1 MTTPLTLDDLDDLL
15 NFGLYPHEV
24 MVQQA
29 YEDMKLASPKP
40 TYGDGSSPKQNIV
53 ENAMA
58 MLQFPEFKMFSKKD
72 YVRFVWNEGHK
83 NEDLLSIHPRKGID
97 RGMKKTI
104 KTWGEVLRNPIV
116 PRNYLK
122 AMDEGWTG
130 FPSWAIS
137 PTISAHE
144 LMGNPP
150 RPIPEFGY
158 HFTSKDNYESIM
170 KFGLRAPVY
179 LFYPDSNYHAWVL
192 SGQID
197 GVFEGD
203 NPDMMGAGMTEKMFN
218 LIMLR
223 VHFDKSEFVPAP
235 YETGDVHDE
244 FYLNSDVSP
253 EDIIFEGEFA
263 NTVGYDLMT
272 GLYTPENIGKVPNM
286 KAIVEGYFD
295 GNPDHLRPNPPLPPM
310 SASDDRWWWRLE
322 WETHQDTIFTYK
334 KGREQEIWVVIKPH
348 YIQPFFNNKGA
359 IEFICRS
366 KISAKHAEEA
376 CKVWIQ
382 QNLPLLKGQ
391 SQFRWR
397 SGKEEWDN
405 EKKQYAVEFNGF
417 QPGEKEFALSILE
430 RPQIRTNPAYPN
442 PPIGNPPGVPKEA
455 SELSKERKKEI
466 RKKWLELVNMTATEL
481 QTFYDSDLGNKK
493 AGLSRE
499 EAKEA
504 GISSGRD
511 SALAIIK
518 MKQTPVK
525 EWHKRH
531 SKDRGRDIML
541 DFWQWAQKQINFNTR
556 HRAMRGSYL
565 DEKGRPKRKLLGLW
579 IWGHDPWRYAIKVK
593 SERLPKCPDVPWIG
607 SAEKKRFGVLPKMNP
622 KFKVLTGNIV
632 TISGPS
638 SAGKSTIAKALSE
651 KMRANMVPSY
661 MTREPR
667 PNEQQGVDGFF
678 VSVERF
684 EDMINNGDF
693 TTKEGVDLWV
703 KQKNGEYYGR
713 RVSDFMSSKA
723 VVVDVNF
730 EGLRKMRKAF
740 PGRTYSVFIRT
751 AQGPKRRRENLEK
764 RGVHTEEEIESRV
777 RAGTNMLQTF
787 GKMNFD
793 FIAANKFGEVEKN
806 VAMIASEFKKW
817 EKAPQ
822 NNPKFSK
829 PSKRCST
836 QKPCGGKVIYKSMAA
851 ANKAINSGRAG
862 GHTAYPSP
870 QCQDNRNRRVY
881 HTKTTSY
888 MFNPPA
894 IRMGAELLHKP
905 SGEKLRYIEAEIDED
920 GKTWYVVE
928 DMLGERRHLE
938 DGDLEFYSL
947 WPKSSLWQTN
957 PPFDLQDIIN
967 VMAPSAIESLN
978 GRIQRMYSGKP
989 KRPIKPTIETAKALL
1004 GIRAKTNAKKT
1015 PEQILEELLFK
1026 HNLRIR
1032 RYKIA
1037 KQKYD
1042 SNLEKLKH
1050 FYGYGGESKT
1060 KMADAIINTI
1070 GKEFK
1075 GKPVITAYRA
1085 QFAFNIEKEQM
1096 LNFVRENGPGEY
1108 FSTWKQGADIYFNE
1122 FDKKASWMGVPGS
1135 VIWLITAEISVLD
1148 IDWKRT
1154 LRNRFQFPEEKEL
1167 ALLRSPM
1174 EQKMSSPYSVRNYV
1188 TVKRIDVW
1196 DAKAVAKYA
1205 QKFDI
1210 SGGGMRRQP
1219 WLSSK
1224 LKPLVSH
1231 DLMMKANPPVGEFE
1245 GAMDM
1250 GIQKDGPSRYH
1261 GHYPSGVES
1270 FVPDMAT
1277 QWKKKSFRVEMPLNS
1292 KAEADGT
1299 YTMGFLEKHED
1310 DDRPYIVSIK
1320 YDGDNNI
1327 LHFDGEET
1335 VIFTRR
1341 GRWRKDFHLTDQI
1354 TASLKKNG
1362 VSSAII
1368 LGELYVV
1375 DQDGKTV
1382 PLSQQSSFTQ
1392 APKNLNMQESMR
1404 FAAFDI
1410 LEINGKNIEDTPYVA
1425 RMDILKPL
1433 IHGDAVKVVEH
1444 WRSKGGM
1451 NEVMEAWNEGISN
1464 DPNFEGLIVRF
1475 EGDKKSIKVKMHGTA
1490 DLVVLGFYY
1499 GEEGGRD
1506 EAIVGGGALAWMD
1519 ENGDFVLAGN
1529 SVLGSSIVEKAE
1541 LLQRLLPTAVDAP
1554 KVKWGDHIVDR
1565 SITHDHRGRGA
1576 ITPVEPH
1583 LIGEFKYRSLNYS
1596 ERPVYRFEDGHYFQV
1611 GTKRAPVLFQCTF
1624 GRWRPDKSLTHQDLR
1639 MTQVAGE
1646 GEGKWKKNPH
1656 KQEGPLAW
1664 WEPDS
1669 RGHQIYNKSSSL
1681 QYINNQLVGDQNIS
1695 RRDVFN
1701 AVATGVER
1709 KYGVRYQIVSP
1720 KEAEQIGYLKDMDA
1734 FFDGRNYGTWDEKN
1748 GVVYFNEEMF
1758 NDRKTALRELGHETG
1773 AVIIASMYGGKDNI
1787 PRADYHG
1794 MNSVKGLTHLV
1805 DSYTF
1810 GWFEPKPGQSKA
1822 IVRSNPPEDDDT
1834 NYPGGT
1840 AQFLMDGILLGSLKS
1855 KMNDWRTEGVSKTV
1869 TLKDWPIHYPELA
1882 ARLEEAE
1889 KLGWSGFT
1897 IPKVKVNPPW
1907 AEDEDEEPPTPEE
1920 YSVPNEKGVVAQDIE
1935 TQDEAESIALRWTN
1949 KTDEDFVAFEMIYTM
1964 PDGSRRWAV
1973 VRKPEGGKSGSP
1985 VVRPMRSSPHF
1996 LESANKYGL
2005 GPDCPRCGSNYTEK
2019 VGRVR
2024 VAVQDGPAH
2033 VMEGGYHC
2041 NYCGFDWDTESMDL
2055 VRLNPM
2061 APGYQSY
2068 GWTTQDWRS
2077 IKVNNK
2083 GEIDYSEKCGAEGTQ
2098 TASGKPRLCLPAI
2111 VVKSLIRTESGK
2123 EVIRK
2128 QARKKAR
2135 AKKGERIPW
2144 HPRIKKLWKKLEEKT
2159 VEDRPKKNGVLPS
2172 KKGGTF
2178 PKAGYIYDPPKNEEY
2193 ALHVEVQKNKRKYKK
2208 LVKDWMNK
2216 NHNASWSWAGDF
2228 KTEAEK
2234 KKFEEAKAYAKE
2246 NIDGRM
2252 VCSVQCIACYYKQGG
2267 MKEAEIRERAK
2278 GVKENPPSLEFRG
2291 DDDEDIDYT
2300 FENIEDGGGVAT
2312 YKATGEATSE
2322 DAREMVY
2329 RLWNDDPDWV
2339 KEVRD
2344 LATENEMTYFVQG
2357 KRIDDVTYQ
2366 LIISASHVDD
2376 ADLLDIVIPA
2386 IPTEF
2391 DFNWQKGIPNPP
2403 AADQAIEIPT
2413 VIVWPP
2419 HPDWGDKIDRSTA
2432 RDLRTLAGSQRK
2444 HSRLAEIGFF
2454 LFGDNE
2460 ARQGKG
2466 GQAKAMRGLDN
2477 AYGIRTKKR
2486 PSLDDSAFWSD
2497 KTYKTNIKMMSEDFL
2512 EAFMETQRLSKMNP
2526 VLYIPRDGIGTGM
2539 AQLKSR
2545 APKTY
2550 KWLKTFLDNLI
2561 RTGNEQ
2567 DVKDN
2572 IKKWRM
2578 K

>member
-1 MTTPLTLDDLDDLL
+1 VKLNTIGGFNTGHVFTPASQGVHGMIVD
-15 NFGLYPHEV
+15 
-24 MVQQA
+24 A
-29 YEDMKLASPKP
+29 YDEMEEASRKP
-40 TYGDGSSPKQNIV
+40 TFGKGSSPKQDIL

-58 MLQFPEFKMFSKKD
+58 MLQLPEFKMFSKK
-72 YVRFVWNEGHK
+72 RFLRVVWNEGHK
-83 NEDLLSIHPRKGID
+83 NENLLSIFP
-97 RGMKKTI
+97 KKRMTELYGKRI
-104 KTWGEVLRNPIV
+104 LKRYATVLRNPIL

-130 FPSWAIS
+130 FPTWSIQ
-137 PTISAHE
+137 PTISAHQ
-144 LMGNPP
+144 LTGNPP
-150 RPIPEFGY
+150 KKPPFGLFFVFNKDEEKAADGLDAVEGTLLGQFGQRSEIDEGAMIELMFPY
-158 HFTSKDNYESIM
+158 PNWKDNLIPWLAEKKLDLRDIALYKAHIELRKVKIIDDLTFHHEGSIRGEQM
-170 KFGLRAPVY
+170 EKVKNWV
-179 LFYPDSNYHAWVL
+179 DS
-192 SGQID
+192 ID
-197 GVFEGD
+197 F
-203 NPDMMGAGMTEKMFN
+203 
-218 LIMLR
+218 
-223 VHFDKSEFVPAP
+223 
-235 YETGDVHDE
+235 ETGMITD
-244 FYLNSDVSP
+244 
-253 EDIIFEGEFA
+253 
-263 NTVGYDLMT
+263 
-272 GLYTPENIGKVPNM
+272 TPEYRAWMIASGLFL
-286 KAIVEGYFD
+286 E
-295 GNPDHLRPNPPLPPM
+295 PD
-310 SASDDRWWWRLE
+310 
-322 WETHQDTIFTYK
+322 F
-334 KGREQEIWVVIKPH
+334 RE
-348 YIQPFFNNKGA
+348 
-359 IEFICRS
+359 
-366 KISAKHAEEA
+366 
-376 CKVWIQ
+376 
-382 QNLPLLKGQ
+382 
-391 SQFRWR
+391 
-397 SGKEEWDN
+397 
-405 EKKQYAVEFNGF
+405 
-417 QPGEKEFALSILE
+417 
-430 RPQIRTNPAYPN
+430 
-442 PPIGNPPGVPKEA
+442 NPPGIPRDA
-455 SELSKERKKEI
+455 SQLSTEEKKDI
-466 RKKWLELVNMTATEL
+466 RKRWRELVNMTATEL

-556 HRAMRGSYL
+556 HRGMRGPYL
-565 DEKGRPKRKLLGLW
+565 DEKGRPTRKLLGLW

-607 SAEKKRFGVLPKMNP
+607 SAEKKKFGVLPKMNP
-622 KFKVLTGNIV
+622 KFKVLMGNIV

-638 SAGKSTIAKALSE
+638 SSGKSTIAKALSE
-651 KMRANMVPSY
+651 KMRASMVPSY

-667 PNEQQGVDGFF
+667 PNEQQGVDGYF

-693 TTKEGVDLWV
+693 TTKEGVNLWV

-713 RVSDFMSSKA
+713 RVSDFMGSKP

-751 AQGPKRRRENLEK
+751 RQGPKRRRENLEK
-764 RGVHTEEEIESRV
+764 RGVHTEEEIEARV
-777 RAGTNMLQTF
+777 RAGTAMLQTF
-787 GKMNFD
+787 GDMNFD
-793 FIAANKFGEVEKN
+793 FIASNKFGEVEKN

-817 EKAPQ
+817 EKAPKA
-822 NNPKFSK
+822 NPKFPK
-829 PSKRCST
+829 PSKRCGHN
-836 QKPCGGKVIYKSMAA
+836 KPCGGKVIYKSMAA
-851 ANKAINSGRAG
+851 ANKAINSGLAG
-862 GHTAYPSP
+862 GHTAYHSP
-870 QCQDNRNRRVY
+870 QCQDKNNPRVY
-881 HTKTTSY
+881 HTRTTSY
-888 MFNPPA
+888 MFNPPTL
-894 IRMGAELLHKP
+894 RMGAELLHKP
-905 SGEKLRYIEAEIDED
+905 SGQKLKYIEAEIDED
-920 GKTWYVVE
+920 GKTWYIVE
-928 DMLGERRHLE
+928 DMAGRRSRLE
-938 DGDLEFYSL
+938 DDDLEFYSL

-957 PPFDLQDIIN
+957 PPFNLRDIIS
-967 VMAPSAIESLN
+967 VMSPRAIGALGN
-978 GRIQRMYSGKP
+978 AVRQFLMKKP
-989 KRPIKPTIETAKALL
+989 KRPKKPTLKSAQKRFDAAPKDAKERLQ
-1004 GIRAKTNAKKT
+1004 T
-1015 PEQILEELLFK
+1015 PERLLQQMIERYNRSVKDYQKRKEEFEYRL
-1026 HNLRIR
+1026 N
-1032 RYKIA
+1032 
-1037 KQKYD
+1037 
-1042 SNLEKLKH
+1042 KLKR

-1060 KMADAIINTI
+1060 KMVDAIINTI
-1070 GKEFK
+1070 AKEFK
-1075 GKPVITAYRA
+1075 GKPVVNGYRA
-1085 QFAFNIEKEQM
+1085 QFALNIDKEQM
-1096 LNFVRENGPGEY
+1096 LDFLRDNGPGKF
-1108 FSTWKQGADIYFNE
+1108 FSTWKQGADIYF
-1122 FDKKASWMGVPGS
+1122 DKFSKTESWTKVPGG
-1135 VIWLITAEISVLD
+1135 VVWLITAEISVLD
-1148 IDWKRT
+1148 IDWVIT

-1174 EQKMSSPYSVRNYV
+1174 EAKQFKRQSPPYSVRNYV

-1196 DAKAVAKYA
+1196 DAKAVSKYA
-1205 QKFDI
+1205 QKFDM

-1231 DLMMKANPPVGEFE
+1231 DLMMKANPPVGDFE

-1327 LHFDGEET
+1327 LYFDGEET
-1335 VIFTRR
+1335 VLFTRR

-1392 APKNLNMQESMR
+1392 APKNLGMQESMR

-1410 LEINGKNIEDTPYVA
+1410 LEINGKNIEDTPYAA

-1506 EAIVGGGALAWMD
+1506 EAVVGGGALAWMD

-1529 SVLGSSIVEKAE
+1529 SVLGSSVVEKAE

-1639 MTQVAGE
+1639 MSQVAGE
-1646 GEGKWKKNPH
+1646 GEGKWKK
-1656 KQEGPLAW
+1656 
-1664 WEPDS
+1664 
-1669 RGHQIYNKSSSL
+1669 
-1681 QYINNQLVGDQNIS
+1681 
-1695 RRDVFN
+1695 
-1701 AVATGVER
+1701 
-1709 KYGVRYQIVSP
+1709 
-1720 KEAEQIGYLKDMDA
+1720 
-1734 FFDGRNYGTWDEKN
+1734 
-1748 GVVYFNEEMF
+1748 
-1758 NDRKTALRELGHETG
+1758 
-1773 AVIIASMYGGKDNI
+1773 
-1787 PRADYHG
+1787 
-1794 MNSVKGLTHLV
+1794 
-1805 DSYTF
+1805 
-1810 GWFEPKPGQSKA
+1810 
-1822 IVRSNPPEDDDT
+1822 NPPEDDDT

-1840 AQFLMDGILLGSLKS
+1840 AQFLLDGILLGSLKS

-1889 KLGWSGFT
+1889 KLGWSVPS
-1897 IPKVKVNPPW
+1897 IPKVKVNPPPKPRKKGKRKEPAKSYLQRFMGHPKMVSEFPDSSQRYAVGLSYVEKFYGKAAKERIAPPLENPPVFSGIQEAHEHYDYPGSHRTGSVISDGVVVRSYSTGEIDTISADENKVKYKIKTKALNDAFKMNKSERKPIRFFLKKSDGVHDMGLYDVAGVRNKVATMIKQNPPW
-1907 AEDEDEEPPTPEE
+1907 EEDEDEEPPTPEE
-1920 YSVPNEKGVVAQDIE
+1920 YSVPDEKGVVAQHIE
-1935 TQDEAESIALRWTN
+1935 TQDEAESIALRWTK

-1985 VVRPMRSSPHF
+1985 LVSPMRSSPHY

-2019 VGRVR
+2019 VGKIR

-2041 NYCGFDWDTESMDL
+2041 NYCGFDWDTESIDL
-2055 VRLNPM
+2055 VRLNPPKKT
-2061 APGYQSY
+2061 PGGKTIPERYLKGLTKEEMQIAIKEIDKGYKYDVDDPEAYEYWKSDIKATARGYKTVPSKYKKEFIKLY
-2068 GWTTQDWRS
+2068 GPLPEKGKFIDKIAKATKIKKRILKKVYDKGLAAWRTGHRPGVQQHQWAAGRVYSFVTLGNTVVKDKKKMSDYTLAVEAGLIKDGDLIKKNPPLPRQNKPFPWNQDW
-2077 IKVNNK
+2077 I
-2083 GEIDYSEKCGAEGTQ
+2083 A
-2098 TASGKPRLCLPAI
+2098 
-2111 VVKSLIRTESGK
+2111 KSPLKTLDR
-2123 EVIRK
+2123 
-2128 QARKKAR
+2128 ARKAERKYNR
-2135 AKKGERIPW
+2135 GEDIGFTFTSSLKSMG
-2144 HPRIKKLWKKLEEKT
+2144 RIKRSHGQYEVGEKYA
-2159 VEDRPKKNGVLPS
+2159 KMNGVLPI

-2178 PKAGYIYDPPKNEEY
+2178 PKAGYIYDPPGNEEY
-2193 ALHVEVQKNKRKYKK
+2193 ASHVEVQKNKRKYNK

-2216 NHNASWSWAGDF
+2216 NHDASWSWTGDF

-2234 KKFEEAKAYAKE
+2234 KKFKQAKAYAKQ
-2246 NIDGRM
+2246 NIDGPI
-2252 VCSVQCIACYYKQGG
+2252 VCSDECIACFYKQGG
-2267 MKEAEIRERAK
+2267 MTEAEIRERAK
-2278 GVKENPPSLEFRG
+2278 GVKENPPPR
-2291 DDDEDIDYT
+2291 
-2300 FENIEDGGGVAT
+2300 
-2312 YKATGEATSE
+2312 
-2322 DAREMVY
+2322 
-2329 RLWNDDPDWV
+2329 
-2339 KEVRD
+2339 
-2344 LATENEMTYFVQG
+2344 
-2357 KRIDDVTYQ
+2357 
-2366 LIISASHVDD
+2366 
-2376 ADLLDIVIPA
+2376 
-2386 IPTEF
+2386 
-2391 DFNWQKGIPNPP
+2391 
-2403 AADQAIEIPT
+2403 QAVEIPT
-2413 VIVWPP
+2413 VIVFK
-2419 HPDWGDKIDRSTA
+2419 GMIR
-2432 RDLRTLAGSQRK
+2432 RELADGFGS
-2444 HSRLAEIGFF
+2444 EDGIFI
-2454 LFGDNE
+2454 FGDNE
-2460 ARQGKG
+2460 ARRGKG
-2466 GQAKAMRGLDN
+2466 GQAKELRGLDN

-2486 PSLDDSAFWSD
+2486 PSLDESAFWSD

-2512 EAFMETQRLSKMNP
+2512 EAFMAAGEDGT
-2526 VLYIPRDGIGTGM
+2526 LYVPQNGIGTGM

-2561 RTGNEQ
+2561 RTGDEQ